1 MISLGE
7 FSPELLPPGDT
18 STQQAEP
25 SPCFNL
31 LGQCQDTLGA
41 LAPCSGFLPSRPA
54 RRPSAVH
61 DAWRVTRLNQAH
73 QAPRGT
79 FGENSPHLLGN
90 IEEGK
95 SKKIFS
101 EEARHSIGLVVTA
114 FPGTK
119 THRTIMILAK
129 RSQESSRYAAC
140 GVCARKAETTKGP

>member
-1 MISLGE
+1 MINLGE
-7 FSPELLPPGDT
+7 FSPEFLPPGDT

-31 LGQCQDTLGA
+31 PGQCQGTLGA

-61 DAWRVTRLNQAH
+61 DAWRVNRLNQVH

-90 IEEGK
+90 IEKGK
-95 SKKIFS
+95 SEKKS
-101 EEARHSIGLVVTA
+101 LGEVNHPLGLVVTT

-119 THRTIMILAK
+119 THAAIILPAK
-129 RSQESSRYAAC
+129 RSQEPSRYAAC
-140 GVCARKAETTKGP
+140 GARARQPETTKGP

>member
-1 MISLGE
+1 VYLPLALFGRWITPGE

-18 STQQAEP
+18 STQQVEP

-31 LGQCQDTLGA
+31 LGNCQGTPGA

-61 DAWRVTRLNQAH
+61 DAWRVTRLNQVH
-73 QAPRGT
+73 QAPRGR

-90 IEEGK
+90 IEKGK
-95 SKKIFS
+95 SEKKS
-101 EEARHSIGLVVTA
+101 LGEAKHSLGFLLTA

-119 THRTIMILAK
+119 THPAIMLLAK
-129 RSQESSRYAAC
+129 RSEEPSSDVAC
-140 GVCARKAETTKGP
+140 GA

>member
-1 MISLGE
+1 MINLGE
-7 FSPELLPPGDT
+7 FSPEFLPPGDT

-31 LGQCQDTLGA
+31 PGQCQGTLGA

-61 DAWRVTRLNQAH
+61 DAWRVNRLNQVH

-90 IEEGK
+90 IEKGK
-95 SKKIFS
+95 SEKKS
-101 EEARHSIGLVVTA
+101 LGEVKHSLGLVVTT

-119 THRTIMILAK
+119 THAAIILLAK
-129 RSQESSRYAAC
+129 RSQEPSRYAAC
-140 GVCARKAETTKGP
+140 GARARQPETTKGP